1 MNIPVSLDFSKLAE
15 DLKQSIFKD
24 KERYNL
30 LPNCDFYGENARCL
44 ASHINKYF
52 MTKENSIEYNDVR
65 LVIHRF
71 ATNKLIGYVY
81 LDTDENVA
89 LDKFIANIRVD
100 IADDSDNYV
109 YNEILLINIKAVLKA
124 MQDKYYNAIIDLFHE
139 ITKYIYR
146 TATPDANQDA
156 IIAVTLYID
165 FMYNY
170 VFSGMEMPHTYANKV
185 YRTLLDTNFCDYR
198 PVIDA
203 ITTLHSTNA
212 CVYFIPLIGDLLREA
227 SQKPYYTEEIG
238 KGMAGRVFND
248 ERYELVVPMLVK
260 EHLQKSSDER
270 LLEMTLAHAPS
281 LLAYIQ
287 KEENKEDRDVLVK
300 YIKEKV
306 DAYIKDHPELADF
319 KGFENNDK
327 ASYKPNGNFIV
338 PNQKLNTKAILKAK
352 QDYLT
357 SRIKKK

>member
-1 MNIPVSLDFSKLAE
+1 
-15 DLKQSIFKD
+15 
-24 KERYNL
+24 
-30 LPNCDFYGENARCL
+30 
-44 ASHINKYF
+44 
-52 MTKENSIEYNDVR
+52 MTEENSIEYNDVR

-81 LDTDENVA
+81 LDTDENIA

-100 IADDSDNYV
+100 IDGEDYV

-124 MQDKYYNAIIDLFHE
+124 MQDKHYNAIIDLFHE

-146 TATPDANQDA
+146 IATPDANQDA

-306 DAYIKDHPELADF
+306 DTYIKDHPELADF